1 MPAINYE
8 EDTEFNEALR
18 KHGIIPPKATD
29 GTSSRSPSP
38 PPAPTSPSLSDVD
51 DLDELDI
58 DRDDSLSRDVV
69 EKYRAERMAKMK
81 VAEQR
86 RKFGRVYPIG
96 KVDYT
101 REVTE
106 ASKAIIEG
114 EPEGYGTGVVCVLY
128 KDSLPACKILLPL
141 LDQLSLL
148 YPSSKFV
155 KIVSDHCIENYPD
168 KNCPTM
174 IVYRNGEMMG
184 QIVGLGAMGNEKCK
198 LVGEGSA
205 STAIEHLNYLWGSD
219 SHRTIHLTDVERIL
233 FAFRGID
240 FHLKIG
246 NEARGS
252 QFSSKTSSAAAP
264 LEKKTANTSSN
275 KSRTGRDEV
284 GSDEDGQADE
294 DSDEDDQTF
303 VGGGRR
309 SGIRNGTRGRKKG
322 EKSDDDDDFDI

>member
-18 KHGIIPPKATD
+18 KHGIIPPKASD
-29 GTSSRSPSP
+29 PSSTTRSPSP
-38 PPAPTSPSLSDVD
+38 PPAPSSPSLSDVD
-51 DLDELDI
+51 DLDDLDI
-58 DRDDSLSRDVV
+58 DRDDAISRDVV
-69 EKYRAERMAKMK
+69 EKYTAERIAKMK

-86 RKFGRVYPIG
+86 RNFGRVYPIG

-106 ASKAIIEG
+106 ASKAVIQG

-174 IVYRNGEMMG
+174 IIYRNGQMMG
-184 QIVGLGAMGNEKCK
+184 QIVGLGAMGNENCK
-198 LVGEGSA
+198 LV
-205 STAIEHLNYLWGSD
+205 
-219 SHRTIHLTDVERIL
+219 DVERIL

-264 LEKKTANTSSN
+264 LEKKTVHSSTT
-275 KSRTGRDEV
+275 KSRTGRDEA
-284 GSDEDGQADE
+284 GSDGEGGDGD
-294 DSDEDDQTF
+294 DGSDEDDQTL

-309 SGIRNGTRGRKKG
+309 SGIRSGTRGRKKG
-322 EKSDDDDDFDI
+322 EKSDDDDDDFDL

>member
-155 KIVSDHCIENYPD
+155 KIISDHCIENYPD

-198 LVGEGSA
+198 LV
-205 STAIEHLNYLWGSD
+205 
-219 SHRTIHLTDVERIL
+219 DVERIL